1 VPGWKPPGRGTGR
14 GPEAP
19 DDRQQGS
26 GRKKAI
32 GERHAAIRGGAQ
44 LRRFGPFVISM
55 GTGLLADAM
64 TRLPWRLTTSQNFCE
79 FVSQRRC
86 QVSGGVRGHRAGRSF
101 LCRTPMHSYGIRSSR
116 RERTVASSCA
126 ARLAHGGSKRAFV
139 LRSR

>member
-1 VPGWKPPGRGTGR
+1 MPGWKPPGRGTGR

-44 LRRFGPFVISM
+44 LRRFGPYVISM

-86 QVSGGVRGHRAGRSF
+86 QVSGGVRGHRGSDPSF
-101 LCRTPMHSYGIRSSR
+101 DSEPLRDRLGIRGLPGDS
-116 RERTVASSCA
+116 
-126 ARLAHGGSKRAFV
+126 LPRAVISLWHDHAF
-139 LRSR
+139 LRNPFKS